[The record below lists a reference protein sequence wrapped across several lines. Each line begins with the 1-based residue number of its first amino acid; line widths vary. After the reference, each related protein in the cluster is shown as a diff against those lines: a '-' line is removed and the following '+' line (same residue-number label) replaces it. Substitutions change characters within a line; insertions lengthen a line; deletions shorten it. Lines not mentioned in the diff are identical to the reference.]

1 MMPDKKILIIT
12 SLYPNKV
19 NSVRGIFVKKQ
30 VEKLKQKNEI
40 TVFATEISKTN
51 SYEVY
56 IEDNVEVHQTQYCFP
71 KFIISLVYYHIAIRA
86 NLKKLIK
93 TFQPDII
100 HIHDYKHIPELF
112 VLSKLIDFNRNNV
125 ILTLHNDKQIAEKHF
140 THLFYKLMLKFTLKQ
155 FPKIIVVSEKVKNLI
170 SRYCNDTNKIRVIG
184 NGVEINFPKIKKENF
199 KDFLPHSKNAYQII
213 TVGNLVYTK
222 GFDLLIKAVTNLNKT
237 GYNIELS
244 IVGGGIEKDNLLNL
258 INSNKMEDKIHI
270 LGVIDHNI
278 VMNLYSSYD
287 AFVLPSWSETFGIV
301 YLEAMLNK
309 LPVIGVKG
317 EGIDGIIIDGI
328 NGFLVERK
336 NVNELEEKIK
346 IVIKSHNID
355 QITDSGYNEVIK
367 NHLINNVIKKIEKA
381 YEE

>member
-19 NSVRGIFVKKQ
+19 NSVRGTFVKKQ
-30 VEKLKQKNEI
+30 VEKLKQKNKI

-71 KFIISLVYYHIAIRA
+71 KFIISLVYYHNAIRS
-86 NLKKLIK
+86 NLKRIIK

-112 VLSKLIDFNRNNV
+112 VLSKLIDFKRNNV

-140 THLFYKLMLKFTLKQ
+140 THLFYEIMLKFTLKQ
-155 FPKIIVVSEKVKNLI
+155 FPKIIVVSEKVKKLI
-170 SRYCNDTNKIRVIG
+170 SKYCNDTKKISVIG
-184 NGVEINFPKIKKENF
+184 NGIEINFPKIKKEDF
-199 KDFLPHSKNAYQII
+199 KEFLPQFDKAFQII
-213 TVGNLVYTK
+213 SVGNLVHTK
-222 GFDLLIKAVTNLNKT
+222 GFDLLIKAVTNLNNT

-244 IVGGGIEKDNLLNL
+244 IIGGGIEKDNLLNL
-258 INSNKMEDKIHI
+258 INKNKMEDKIHL
-270 LGVIDHNI
+270 LGLIDHNI